1 MIIRQMKKED
11 ATEVEQIEKECF
23 YQTWST
29 QGFIDALDHSAFFL
43 VAEEAKQILGYVG
56 MYVTVPEGE
65 ITNVAVKPEYRDRKI
80 GSALVEQM
88 QQWSL
93 EHGVNRI
100 VLEVRSGN
108 MPAICLYEHKGF
120 VKLGVRKN
128 FYQFPKEDADIMEWN
143 G

>member
-1 MIIRQMKKED
+1 
-11 ATEVEQIEKECF
+11 
-23 YQTWST
+23 
-29 QGFIDALDHSAFFL
+29 
-43 VAEEAKQILGYVG
+43 

-108 MPAICLYEHKGF
+108 MPAICLYEHQDF

>member
-1 MIIRQMKKED
+1 MIIRQLTKED
-11 ATEVEQIEKECF
+11 ATEVAQIEKECF
-23 YQTWST
+23 SQPWSA
-29 QGFIDALDHSAFFL
+29 QGFIDALDHAAFFL
-43 VAEEAKQILGYVG
+43 VAEEEKRILGYVG

-100 VLEVRSGN
+100 ILEVRSGN
-108 MPAICLYEHKGF
+108 M
-120 VKLGVRKN
+120 VS
-128 FYQFPKEDADIMEWN
+128 
-143 G
+143 

>member
-1 MIIRQMKKED
+1 MVFE
-11 ATEVEQIEKECF
+11 EK
-23 YQTWST
+23 
-29 QGFIDALDHSAFFL
+29 
-43 VAEEAKQILGYVG
+43 
-56 MYVTVPEGE
+56 
-65 ITNVAVKPEYRDRKI
+65 

>member
-1 MIIRQMKKED
+1 MIIRQMTKED
-11 ATEVEQIEKECF
+11 ATEVAQIEKECF
-23 YQTWST
+23 SQPWST

-43 VAEEAKQILGYVG
+43 VAEEAKQILGYV
-56 MYVTVPEGE
+56 
-65 ITNVAVKPEYRDRKI
+65 EYRDRKI

>member
-1 MIIRQMKKED
+1 MLAGM
-11 ATEVEQIEKECF
+11 
-23 YQTWST
+23 
-29 QGFIDALDHSAFFL
+29 
-43 VAEEAKQILGYVG
+43 VAEEEKQILGYVG

-65 ITNVAVKPEYRDRKI
+65 ITNVAVKLEYRDRKI
-80 GSALVEQM
+80 GSTLVEQM